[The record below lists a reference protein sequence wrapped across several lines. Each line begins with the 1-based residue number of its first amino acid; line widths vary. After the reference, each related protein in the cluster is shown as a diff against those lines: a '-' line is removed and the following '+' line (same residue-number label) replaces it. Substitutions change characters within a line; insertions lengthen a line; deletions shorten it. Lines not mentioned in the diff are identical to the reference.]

1 MCWIVIYN
9 IDIKSIMIFIVI
21 GMLINFVI
29 CLYFFMWI
37 NWLKLFRLWFSFFS
51 SFMGIIGFK
60 KYVWEKCICYKYVLN
75 EW

>member
-1 MCWIVIYN
+1 MEILLYGY
-9 IDIKSIMIFIVI
+9 IFK
-21 GMLINFVI
+21 
-29 CLYFFMWI
+29 WI